1 MTSYIEK
8 IINDKSLIENQN
20 QIISDVTFQNRKSKK
35 DIFNET
41 LIWFK
46 KDKPKL
52 TEKELKNLT
61 NEFLLKIEKILK

>member
-41 LIWFK
+41 LI
-46 KDKPKL
+46 
-52 TEKELKNLT
+52 
-61 NEFLLKIEKILK
+61 